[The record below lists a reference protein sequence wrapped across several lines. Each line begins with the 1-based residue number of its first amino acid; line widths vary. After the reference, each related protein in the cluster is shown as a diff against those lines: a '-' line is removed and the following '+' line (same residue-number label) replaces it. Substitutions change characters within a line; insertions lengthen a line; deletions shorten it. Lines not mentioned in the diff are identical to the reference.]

1 MSENS
6 DSEVPSAELVRKVRP
21 AFAGVS
27 DNSPFDKHLLIW
39 SHNNTL
45 QSAFISEVP
54 DVLSYCG
61 DIYHLQQPYIGDW
74 NVLKNPESEL
84 IGFAISMWGNE
95 SIITSDFLRRH
106 EQIFY
111 KDGML
116 QIILRSSIPF
126 EIECI
131 QGIGTRMFMNSKGSY
146 MFLFPKWFEW
156 DHFKFPNVT
165 GEKPISIS
173 NL

>member
-1 MSENS
+1 VSENF
-6 DSEVPSAELVRKVRP
+6 DSEVPSAELVRKVRS
-21 AFAGVS
+21 AFAGAS

-45 QSAFISEVP
+45 QAAFISEVP
-54 DVLSYCG
+54 NALSYCG
-61 DIYHLQQPYIGDW
+61 GIYQLQQPYIGDW
-74 NVLKNPESEL
+74 DVLINSGNAL
-84 IGFAISMWGNE
+84 IGFAISVWGSE
-95 SIITSDFLRRH
+95 PIITSDFLRRH

-116 QIILRSSIPF
+116 QIILRSGISF

-131 QGIGTRMFMNSKGSY
+131 QGIGTRIFMNSKGNY

-165 GEKPISIS
+165 GEKPIPV
-173 NL
+173 